1 MFLGVTRW
9 SSAHCASSF
18 SAPPYIQWLI
28 WHLNPRCLIRSPCH
42 GGKPCQAASRTVA
55 LGGRY
60 GSPPFVVSNTRAM
73 NASKKKDL
81 ELEMLMEEE
90 ELEHEGVK

>member
-1 MFLGVTRW
+1 
-9 SSAHCASSF
+9 
-18 SAPPYIQWLI
+18 
-28 WHLNPRCLIRSPCH
+28 
-42 GGKPCQAASRTVA
+42 
-55 LGGRY
+55 
-60 GSPPFVVSNTRAM
+60 VVPNTRAM